1 MRTLNESV
9 AIDTP
14 EDFVDTETTI
24 YNTKVVSIDQKALA
38 TTYTCPDCSSEATP
52 H

>member
-38 TTYTCPDCSSEATP
+38 TTYTCPDYSSEATP